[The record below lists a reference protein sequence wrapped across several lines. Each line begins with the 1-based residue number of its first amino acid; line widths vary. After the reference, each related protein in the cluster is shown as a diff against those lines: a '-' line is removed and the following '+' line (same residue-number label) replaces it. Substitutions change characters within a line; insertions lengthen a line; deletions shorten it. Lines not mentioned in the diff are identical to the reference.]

1 METDHEEAKPVLCP
15 EGAAPGAQQSQ
26 PQCPIRAPSPAL
38 SAPTAGSA
46 LPWGTSA
53 SPSPQGTNTC
63 KYAPKKAKKK
73 IEGGSNVFSMF
84 EQTQIQ
90 EFKEAFTIMDQNRD
104 GFIDKADL
112 RDTFAALGRLN
123 VKNEELEDM
132 VKEAPGPINF
142 TVFLTMFGEKLKG
155 TDPEETIL
163 NAFKIFDPEGKGRI
177 KADYIKEMLMTQADR
192 FSQEEINQM
201 FAAFPPDVSG
211 NLDYKNLCYV
221 ITHACSKASYAPHLQ
236 VGPSW
241 DLFGGQPAIPVGR
254 REQQGWEEWNCMAAP
269 AMYENSVPVGANADT
284 FVARELKEDE
294 TVVLLRFGWFKCV
307 NYSK

>member
-1 METDHEEAKPVLCP
+1 MVKR
-15 EGAAPGAQQSQ
+15 
-26 PQCPIRAPSPAL
+26 PQVF
-38 SAPTAGSA
+38 
-46 LPWGTSA
+46 
-53 SPSPQGTNTC
+53 
-63 KYAPKKAKKK
+63 KAPKKAKKK

-163 NAFKIFDPEGKGRI
+163 NAFKIFDPEGKGHI

-201 FAAFPPDVSG
+201 FAAFPPDVSAYRARSKISQLWDG
-211 NLDYKNLCYV
+211 EQASKVV
-221 ITHACSKASYAPHLQ
+221 IVLHRSDGGKLTEDTGRKFRRKAL
-236 VGPSW
+236 GPR
-241 DLFGGQPAIPVGR
+241 PAAGR
-254 REQQGWEEWNCMAAP
+254 AP
-269 AMYENSVPVGANADT
+269 APSLEAPKVKKAHQIGLMHSAFQCYA
-284 FVARELKEDE
+284 
-294 TVVLLRFGWFKCV
+294 
-307 NYSK
+307 

>member
-1 METDHEEAKPVLCP
+1 M
-15 EGAAPGAQQSQ
+15 
-26 PQCPIRAPSPAL
+26 
-38 SAPTAGSA
+38 
-46 LPWGTSA
+46 
-53 SPSPQGTNTC
+53 
-63 KYAPKKAKKK
+63 APKKAKKK
-73 IEGGSNVFSMF
+73 TEGGGSNVFSMF
-84 EQTQIQ
+84 DQTQIQ

-163 NAFKIFDPEGKGRI
+163 NAFKIFDPDGKGHI

-192 FSQEEINQM
+192 FSKEEVGQM
-201 FAAFPPDVSG
+201 FSAFPPDVSG

-221 ITHACSKASYAPHLQ
+221 ITH
-236 VGPSW
+236 G
-241 DLFGGQPAIPVGR
+241 
-254 REQQGWEEWNCMAAP
+254 EEK
-269 AMYENSVPVGANADT
+269 D
-284 FVARELKEDE
+284 
-294 TVVLLRFGWFKCV
+294 
-307 NYSK
+307 